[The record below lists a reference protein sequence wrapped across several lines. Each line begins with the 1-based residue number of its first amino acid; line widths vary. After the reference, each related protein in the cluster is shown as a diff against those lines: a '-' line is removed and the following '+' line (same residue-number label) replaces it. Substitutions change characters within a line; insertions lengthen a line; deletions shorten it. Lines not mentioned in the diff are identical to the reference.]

1 MQFYEFAKICA
12 VLFVYIALCPF
23 VNQNR
28 NNSAI
33 VLSLACLVT
42 VFSAPYLFLFI
53 IAVIGFIFFKGG
65 VRPVMQIDN
74 AINIHWIRSGE
85 TVESFDPAEEATL
98 LVSLPPTTGFFY
110 HAVVLVLE
118 HDKENL

>member
-12 VLFVYIALCPF
+12 VLFVYIARCRLE
-23 VNQNR
+23 
-28 NNSAI
+28 
-33 VLSLACLVT
+33 
-42 VFSAPYLFLFI
+42 
-53 IAVIGFIFFKGG
+53 GG